1 MGKLVGPR
9 TGVRHVLADV
19 SRHFVSRTGHRG
31 PQEGYG
37 DTDSDASLYAA
48 VNTDIDTDTDLDAEI
63 STDIDST
70 TDADSP
76 GPRRPNTRWGRG
88 RGVEGKGVWKG
99 KGCGREREGV
109 GGGGGSLG
117 WLDRS
122 HGRPSVPGTKFMVDV
137 FRPRKRAMFM
147 LTPYVFHTC
156 LQASWWLLLLLVPAG
171 TMIGISFVAWWAY
184 STGYC
189 GYRVPFVVRQ
199 GSHF

>member
-88 RGVEGKGVWKG
+88 RGVEGKGRG
-99 KGCGREREGV
+99 LGV
-109 GGGGGSLG
+109 GVSDDSTVRMVGRVSLG
-117 WLDRS
+117 QSSWLTYFVRWS
-122 HGRPSVPGTKFMVDV
+122 EQCLCWRHMFSTRVYKHPG
-137 FRPRKRAMFM
+137 
-147 LTPYVFHTC
+147 
-156 LQASWWLLLLLVPAG
+156 
-171 TMIGISFVAWWAY
+171 
-184 STGYC
+184 GYYC
-189 GYRVPFVVRQ
+189 Y
-199 GSHF
+199 